1 MLKRQKALQVGE
13 YHASKSPLILNTILG
28 SCVAVCLFDPV
39 QRIGGM
45 NHILMPGA
53 LDLKKFDMSARY
65 GINAMELL
73 SNKIMNIGGDRHRL
87 QAKLFGG
94 AHLFPSIPENNSIG
108 KRNAVFSRDFL
119 KKEGIKI
126 LNADLGG
133 HATRKIYFHTDT
145 GKVFLKRTYSTHYK
159 QIAELEMRQLDRMSK
174 KFKKLSDVTL
184 FK

>member
-1 MLKRQKALQVGE
+1 MLKRQKTLHVGE
-13 YHASKSPLILNTILG
+13 YHASKAPLILNTILG

-45 NHILMPGA
+45 NHILMPGT
-53 LDLKKFDMSARY
+53 LNLKNFDMSARY

-73 SNKIMNIGGDRHRL
+73 INRIMNLGGDRCRL

-94 AHLFPSIPENNSIG
+94 AHLIPSIPENDSIG
-108 KRNAVFSRDFL
+108 KRNADFSKKFL
-119 KKEGIKI
+119 NKEGIKI
-126 LNADLGG
+126 INADLGG

-145 GKVFLKRTYSTHYK
+145 GKVFLKRTYSDHYK
-159 QIAELEMRQLDRMSK
+159 EIAKVEMRQLDRMRK
-174 KFKKLSDVTL
+174 KFKRLSDVTL